1 MSRITRPAHHRATKR
16 RTCEQVKPGIEHRSA
31 CQASHL
37 ICTSITGPISA
48 VNKETTDERG
58 DCSQERRDSVVP
70 GPALSATASATVSEK
85 LSPEELQGSA
95 VLGRRSPLAK
105 KKQRRG
111 EKYLLHE
118 KAGQCSS
125 VRRSHP
131 PPWLCI
137 QSASH
142 YPRNAPVW
150 PRGGKFKGRRE
161 TRNT

>member
-48 VNKETTDERG
+48 VNKETTHERG

-70 GPALSATASATVSEK
+70 GPALSATASATVSEQ
-85 LSPEELQGSA
+85 LSPEELQGSG
-95 VLGRRSPLAK
+95 VLEEGRPWQK
-105 KKQRRG
+105 KKRRG